1 MPSKKPFRIL
11 IAEDDARWLN
21 EISIDPAFEVT
32 VATNLIDA
40 MALIDRRRRWNAAV
54 FDRYLMEGDT
64 PFEPGKLISEAGFL
78 LAVAFKDKF

>member
-40 MALIDRRRRWNAAV
+40 MALIDRL